1 MSRFIDE
8 LIEQYSNEND
18 TVKVTLPGRDPENP
32 IVIEFRIIK
41 DQVET
46 NQLKIKAAD
55 WITQQ
60 NTLAS
65 RGILQGEFKE
75 FHVNDAE
82 LLGQVYVLGEL
93 AVDEEWRNKGSWLKL
108 ARKAGPVFS
117 AVFATVDA
125 ASLKNRQQLMA
136 TEITHEKKDL
146 KTPSTEQE

>member
-1 MSRFIDE
+1 MSGFIDE
-8 LIEQYSNEND
+8 LIDQYSNEND

-32 IVIEFRIIK
+32 IVIEFRIVK
-41 DQVET
+41 DQFET
-46 NQLKIKAAD
+46 NELKRKAGE
-55 WITQQ
+55 WIAQQ

-65 RGILQGEFKE
+65 KGILQGAYRE
-75 FHVNDAE
+75 FHVSDPE

-93 AVDEEWRNKGSWLKL
+93 AVEDAWRDKASWLKL

-136 TEITHEKKDL
+136 TEISQEKKGL
-146 KTPSTEQE
+146 KTNSTEPE